1 MLSLR
6 LVPGTTKEIPFPAAS
21 IWRRKFEP
29 VIGLD
34 AALDQHYSVRASFE
48 PHGTQTIT
56 EEYRRFGTGECGPAP
71 TRSVTELLSGAWPG
85 SK

>member
-21 IWRRKFEP
+21 IWRRKFEL

-48 PHGTQTIT
+48 PHGTQIPAIRHRRMRTRT
-56 EEYRRFGTGECGPAP
+56 NTVRYRIAF
-71 TRSVTELLSGAWPG
+71 RSMARL
-85 SK
+85 